1 MNDSTSSLTTA
12 EIAKYLAEQQSKGW
26 PGSVSIKN
34 RPVSRSGKNA

>member
-1 MNDSTSSLTTA
+1 MSNPTSSLATA

-34 RPVSRSGKNA
+34 RPVSRSGKSA